1 MFSMLSDKSQAQR
14 EMYCII
20 SLTYLW
26 NLKKAKLVRVEQNHE
41 CQSDRAV
48 QEERDA
54 GDMVQSF
61 SYTGGTAVVIYFNN
75 LIIKHCIFQ
84 NC

>member
-26 NLKKAKLVRVEQNHE
+26 NLKKAKLVRVE
-41 CQSDRAV
+41 
-48 QEERDA
+48 
-54 GDMVQSF
+54 
-61 SYTGGTAVVIYFNN
+61 
-75 LIIKHCIFQ
+75 
-84 NC
+84 